1 MKSKKERQMIDE
13 EKWQERWEEA
23 NLYQAVDLDKKREK
37 EYVLVEFPY
46 PSGEGLHIGH
56 AFTFTGADVYAR
68 QQRMEG
74 KNVLFPM
81 GWDAFGLPTE
91 NFAIKTGIHP
101 QKVTERN
108 TANFRRQ
115 MKKMAFSFDW
125 SREINTT
132 DPAYYHWTQWIFIK
146 LFESGLAYK
155 KAMPVNWCP
164 SCKIGLANE
173 EVVNGHCERCGAI
186 VNQKKLEQWVVKI
199 TDYAER
205 LLDGLNKVDFVEKVK
220 AAQINWI
227 GKSEGAKIKFKTKS
241 QELKVES
248 EVEVFTTRPDT
259 LWGATFI
266 VLAPEHPLIAS
277 LLKVKSQKLE
287 VKIDEIRK
295 YVEGAKEKTE
305 LERTDL
311 AKEKTGVFTG
321 LYAVNPATG
330 KEIPIWVSDFVLESY
345 GSGAIMGVPAHD
357 DRDWQFAQKFGLP

>member
-1 MKSKKERQMIDE
+1 MKSKKEKPAIDE
-13 EKWQERWEEA
+13 EKWQKRWEKA
-23 NLYQAVDLDKKREK
+23 NLYRAIDFSKKRAK
-37 EYVLVEFPY
+37 EYILVEFPY

-68 QQRMEG
+68 QRRMEG

-146 LFESGLAYK
+146 LFENGLAYK

-173 EVVNGHCERCGAI
+173 EVVNGRCERCGAM
-186 VNQKKLEQWVVKI
+186 VSQRKLEQWIVKI

-205 LLDGLNKVDFVEKVK
+205 LLKGLDKVDFIEKVK

-227 GKSEGAKIKFKTKS
+227 GKSEGAKIKFKIQNSKF
-241 QELKVES
+241 KVKGEI
-248 EVEVFTTRPDT
+248 EVFTTRPDT
-259 LWGATFI
+259 LWGATFG
-266 VLAPEHPLIAS
+266 VTGTSVVAS
-277 LLKVKSQKLE
+277 LLSS
-287 VKIDEIRK
+287 KIQNSKFRK
-295 YVEGAKEKTE
+295 GMNTLRGAKK
-305 LERTDL
+305 RTR
-311 AKEKTGVFTG
+311 E
-321 LYAVNPATG
+321 
-330 KEIPIWVSDFVLESY
+330 PI
-345 GSGAIMGVPAHD
+345 
-357 DRDWQFAQKFGLP
+357 